1 MTAVFR
7 HEMRLMWN
15 GLTAYVYGAFFLV
28 AVAIYM
34 MYYNLT
40 AGYANFE
47 YAMAGAAF
55 ALIIIIPIITMRI
68 IAEEKKQKTDQLL
81 YSLPVSTTGIVAGKY
96 LAALATAAIP
106 LVIVCAYPVILSKFG
121 DVYLPTSFGT
131 IFGFLLLAGALM
143 SMGVF
148 VSSITE
154 SQAMA
159 AGICFA
165 VMIFNYYMV
174 TLAEYVATSATGSLV
189 AIIIIE
195 AVLALIIRHM
205 TGNTAMAAIIGGVAI
220 LATAVACLINSS
232 WFEGLLPSIL
242 QSISVYERFY
252 VFVNGIFDY
261 TGVIY
266 FISVIVFFL
275 FLTVQSMEKRR
286 YN

>member
-121 DVYLPTSFGT
+121 EVYLPTSFGT

-266 FISVIVFFL
+266 FISVVVFFL

>member
-1 MTAVFR
+1 
-7 HEMRLMWN
+7 MRLMWN

-81 YSLPVSTTGIVAGKY
+81 YSLPVSTTGIVVGKY

-121 DVYLPTSFGT
+121 EVYLPTSFGT

-220 LATAVACLINSS
+220 AATAAACLINSS

-242 QSISVYERFY
+242 ESISVYERFY

>member
-55 ALIIIIPIITMRI
+55 ALIIIIPVITMRI

-106 LVIVCAYPVILSKFG
+106 LVIVCAYPLVLSKFG
-121 DVYLPTSFGT
+121 EVYLPTSFGT

-195 AVLALIIRHM
+195 AVLAIIIRHM
-205 TGNTAMAAIIGGVAI
+205 TGNTAMAAIMGGVAI
-220 LATAVACLINSS
+220 LATAAACIVNSS

-242 QSISVYERFY
+242 ESISVYERFY

>member
-55 ALIIIIPIITMRI
+55 ALIIIIPVITMRI

-121 DVYLPTSFGT
+121 EVYLPTSFGT

-266 FISVIVFFL
+266 FISVVVFFL